1 MIEYAYY
8 FSKECVM
15 GKVLKAD
22 HMNKCIGCFTC
33 QRVCAGMNS
42 KTYSDNESAIKVR
55 TLGGLET
62 GRFFA
67 IYCLACDDERSCATI
82 CPTGALTN
90 REGGGVILNAKKCI
104 KCRKCA
110 DACIVSAVHFAGEN
124 TTPIICKHCGICARY
139 CPHNCLSLEE
149 KNTEKTEETTDD

>member
-1 MIEYAYY
+1 M
-8 FSKECVM
+8 S
-15 GKVLKAD
+15 KVLKAD
-22 HMNKCIGCFTC
+22 NMNKCIGCFTC

-67 IYCLACDDERSCATI
+67 TYCLACEDERSCATI

-90 REGGGVILNAKKCI
+90 REGGGVILNEKKCI
-104 KCRKCA
+104 RCRKCA
-110 DACIVSAVHFAGEN
+110 DACIASAVYFAGEN
-124 TTPIICKHCGICARY
+124 TTPIICKHCGICTRY

-149 KNTEKTEETTDD
+149 KNTKKMEETAND